1 MPIFKSDLS
10 GADFLLKVIQK
21 VKGKNSQSTFS
32 LRPQEEKPGQDGL
45 GEKDGGDAEV
55 EFPLLRF
62 VPEEI
67 HPHERADAAT
77 GDGHP
82 DERILRDAPLPPTG
96 LPLVNPEDQEGQDI
110 DADEVY
116 EDCSQ
121 GCPGVRLLIGYY
133 RFFTS
138 FRMTNINQLAE
149 KKKGRFKEA
158 TYKSRLY
165 TSLCF

>member
-1 MPIFKSDLS
+1 M
-10 GADFLLKVIQK
+10 
-21 VKGKNSQSTFS
+21 
-32 LRPQEEKPGQDGL
+32 
-45 GEKDGGDAEV
+45 
-55 EFPLLRF
+55 
-62 VPEEI
+62 PEEI

>member
-1 MPIFKSDLS
+1 MLPPAMDIQMSVSS
-10 GADFLLKVIQK
+10 GM
-21 VKGKNSQSTFS
+21 
-32 LRPQEEKPGQDGL
+32 RH
-45 GEKDGGDAEV
+45 
-55 EFPLLRF
+55 FPL
-62 VPEEI
+62 
-67 HPHERADAAT
+67 RAF
-77 GDGHP
+77 HLS
-82 DERILRDAPLPPTG
+82 I
-96 LPLVNPEDQEGQDI
+96 NSEDKEGQDI

-116 EDCSQ
+116 EECSQ
-121 GCPGVRLLIGYY
+121 GCQGVRLLIGYY